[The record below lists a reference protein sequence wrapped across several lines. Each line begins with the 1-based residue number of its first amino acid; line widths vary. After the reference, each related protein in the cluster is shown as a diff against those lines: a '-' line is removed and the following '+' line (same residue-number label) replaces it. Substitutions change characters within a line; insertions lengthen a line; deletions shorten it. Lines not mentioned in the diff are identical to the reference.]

1 MITYR
6 IISGAGSAFLLAA
19 IFWGLLVGCQPG
31 ESGTSDED
39 LIQAIQYQDLQLP
52 AKPNILWLVA
62 EDLSPF
68 LPFYGD
74 HTIETPHLSRLASEG
89 VCFDYFYT
97 PAPVCAPARA
107 SIAMGMYPTR
117 IAAGHMRT
125 GGQQQYLPQ
134 GLQPYEAMPPA
145 GSRMMSEWLRM
156 EGYYCTNNAKE
167 DYQFN
172 KTPTAWDESSN
183 QAHWRN
189 RQPGQP
195 FFAVFNFGV
204 THESQIWVKENDP
217 WQIDS
222 TLQVPVPPY
231 LPDTKVGQ
239 RDIRRMYSNIAEMD
253 RQVGEILRQL
263 EEDGLLD
270 STVILWYSDHGGPLP
285 RQKRMLYDS
294 GLKAPMIVRFPGKQ
308 YAGNR
313 DSRLVSFLDLAPSV
327 LSLAGIP
334 PKDYMDG
341 RDVLG
346 NHQPSAERKYLHAA
360 ADRFDAETDC
370 NRAVRDKRYKYIRYY
385 YPEKPMFLHSAY
397 RDQQPLMRELY
408 RLRDIDSLTDAQKL
422 WFRAQKPPFEFFD
435 VENDPHELN
444 NLADNPDYAGKIQEL
459 SDEMDRWLED
469 IDDTGIIPEAELLA
483 KLWPGGTQP
492 VTGNPEVIMVENQVT
507 IRCATEGASIGYK
520 LMNDGVEPAAWQVYT
535 GPFETKGN
543 QQIKVVAHRLGYL
556 RSEEVTS
563 R

>member
-1 MITYR
+1 MISFRHSSREVSALLMTGLFCGWV
-6 IISGAGSAFLLAA
+6 SG
-19 IFWGLLVGCQPG
+19 CHPG
-31 ESGTSDED
+31 EPGRSENT
-39 LIQAIQYQDLQLP
+39 QNQVIQYQDLQLP
-52 AKPNILWLVA
+52 SKPNILWLVA

-89 VCFDYFYT
+89 VCFDYFYS

-125 GGQQQYLPQ
+125 GGQQQYLPAD
-134 GLQPYEAMPPA
+134 LQPYEAMPPA

-156 EGYYCTNNAKE
+156 DGYYCTNNSKE

-183 QAHWRN
+183 RAHWRN
-189 RQPGQP
+189 REPGQP

-231 LPDTKVGQ
+231 LPDTKVGR
-239 RDIRRMYSNIAEMD
+239 RDIRRMYSNIVEMD

-270 STVILWYSDHGGPLP
+270 STVIFWYSDHGGPLP

-313 DSRLVSFLDLAPSV
+313 DNRLVSFLDLAPSV
-327 LSLAGIP
+327 LSLTGIA

-346 NHQPSAERKYLHAA
+346 NHQPPVERKYLHAA

-385 YPEKPMFLHSAY
+385 YPEKSMFLHSAY
-397 RDQQPLMRELY
+397 RDQQPVMRELY
-408 RLRDIDSLTDAQKL
+408 RLRDMDSLTDAQKL
-422 WFRAQKPPFEFFD
+422 WFRPQKPPFEFFD

-444 NLADNPDYAGKIQEL
+444 NLADNPDHAGKIQEL

-469 IDDTGIIPEAELLA
+469 IDDTGIIPEAELLG

-492 VTGNPEVIMVENQVT
+492 VTENPELIMVEDKVT
-507 IRCATEGASIGYK
+507 IRCATDGASIGYK
-520 LMNDGVEPAAWQVYT
+520 LMDDGVEPAGWQVYT
-535 GPFETKGN
+535 GPFEKKGN